1 MFACPQGKKD
11 IALACV
17 HSTTSH
23 LEQPLDQPMQTRWP
37 QLLFVIVVAVV
48 VAVVVVVVAV
58 VVVATVVVGCCFG
71 ELYVFAKLC

>member
-1 MFACPQGKKD
+1 MLACPQGKKD

-37 QLLFVIVVAVV
+37 LLLFVIVVAVV
-48 VAVVVVVVAV
+48 VVIVVA